1 MASTA
6 TVFICWLLGRRM
18 LPVGYA
24 LAVAASVAVSPI
36 LVMHAHYLKEDV
48 LLTLFLVTSLLVFV
62 LMVERPTRQR
72 AAWLGVAMGL
82 AFSAHY
88 KSILLVP
95 LLVAAPLL
103 GATRTFPD
111 VGAGR
116 RLTRYAALLVL
127 AGTTAGLVFLLINW
141 PLLADPRLFLQGSS
155 FELQHAIAGEDALYR
170 VRDFWFT
177 YHLQHTL
184 VPGMSLAAVAAVVA
198 GLIATVLGRRRL
210 AFQDRLMIACLL
222 LFYAVPEAS
231 PLKAERYMV
240 PVVPAAVYVAWR
252 GLWLLA
258 ERTPIRA
265 RHLVAVAAVLAML
278 VAPLYRSVRLV
289 SAIGNDTRAR
299 AAAWLQERGARA
311 VVEQYGGLRPQVWS
325 IADVDVEAA
334 RQDGVEYLVASS
346 LLYGRYV
353 RGSEMSGQA
362 PEVYR
367 LGRRYRELF
376 DRFPV
381 VEIQP
386 PYESYAFT
394 NPVIRIVDIRR
405 GSE

>member
-1 MASTA
+1 
-6 TVFICWLLGRRM
+6 
-18 LPVGYA
+18 
-24 LAVAASVAVSPI
+24 
-36 LVMHAHYLKEDV
+36 
-48 LLTLFLVTSLLVFV
+48 
-62 LMVERPTRQR
+62 
-72 AAWLGVAMGL
+72 
-82 AFSAHY
+82 
-88 KSILLVP
+88 
-95 LLVAAPLL
+95 
-103 GATRTFPD
+103 
-111 VGAGR
+111 
-116 RLTRYAALLVL
+116 
-127 AGTTAGLVFLLINW
+127 
-141 PLLADPRLFLQGSS
+141 
-155 FELQHAIAGEDALYR
+155 
-170 VRDFWFT
+170 
-177 YHLQHTL
+177 
-184 VPGMSLAAVAAVVA
+184 
-198 GLIATVLGRRRL
+198 
-210 AFQDRLMIACLL
+210 
-222 LFYAVPEAS
+222 
-231 PLKAERYMV
+231 
-240 PVVPAAVYVAWR
+240 
-252 GLWLLA
+252 
-258 ERTPIRA
+258 
-265 RHLVAVAAVLAML
+265 
-278 VAPLYRSVRLV
+278 VAPLYLSVRLV